1 MDLRIASI
9 RRFLYSH
16 YFFGGVRQGVGML
29 LPVLVVGGLLG
40 HYTTGLVATFGAQCL
55 AIIDQPGGPHRHRIN
70 EMLGGALLGTFT
82 VIVTGLASTYP
93 LMLWLVVIAQ
103 CFAYSMFTVFGKRGG
118 LIGFAGL
125 LLMTLT
131 MHSPL
136 EPDEVLAHAAATLG
150 GGLIGFAGLLLMTLT
165 MHSPLE
171 PDEVLAHAAATL
183 GGALFYV
190 AFSLGFSRLLWLREE
205 QQAMSVALFATADYV
220 AARAAFYDETTDL
233 DECYRDVIQR
243 QSVMTE
249 KHQAARDMVLRALP
263 RGKGVGDRRRVM
275 LWNMFVDMLQLL
287 DTLVATHTDYA
298 ALRRTLAGNDC
309 LIFMRDALVKMSLEL
324 NRIALDV
331 SRGRQVQY
339 RSSAKAELRAIEYE
353 IEQLRQQG
361 LGEREPEMLALI
373 IQVLRRLR
381 NSARIV
387 DRLADHTAASPDAK
401 PTDTLRINK
410 SLTRFISRQEFRF
423 GLITSNLRLD
433 SPHFRY
439 ALRVTAA
446 AAIAMTLA
454 SRWLSPAFSAHN
466 YWIMLTI
473 IIIMKPGFA
482 LTRQRNGWRL
492 MGTLIGCLCALLL
505 FNFTARPAVLFAA
518 LLGACIMGN
527 SLVQLNYMAS
537 AIFNTLFVV
546 LVFHFVSPGTV
557 SLDVIGERA
566 LDTLLGCAL
575 ALVCSYILPWWEARY
590 LKPLAAA
597 ATRANREYLLAGLR
611 YVEAMQ
617 AHGAPVGRSAA
628 DTPAVSEAD
637 IAWRLARKNVHIA
650 FSNFAEAFY
659 RMMSEPKSHQ
669 VNVPELN
676 NLLIQNHV
684 LASQITAAI
693 PILAALPATPE
704 PVARALAG
712 MAEQLD
718 ENQPAPRPQ
727 QPALDTSGEL
737 AALAYPLKQMLR
749 AAHMIRQE
757 LMALDDP
764 LHARPRPAAA

>member
-29 LPVLVVGGLLG
+29 LPVLVLGGLFG
-40 HYTTGLVATFGAQCL
+40 NYTTGLVATFGAQCL
-55 AIIDQPGGPHRHRIN
+55 AIIDQPGGPQRHRTN
-70 EMLGGALLGTFT
+70 EMLGGAALGTIT
-82 VIVTGLASTYP
+82 VIITGLASTNP
-93 LMLWLVVIAQ
+93 ILIWLVVIAQ
-103 CFAYSMFTVFGKRGG
+103 CFVYSMFTVFGKRGG

-136 EPDEVLAHAAATLG
+136 QPHEVFAHA
-150 GGLIGFAGLLLMTLT
+150 
-165 MHSPLE
+165 
-171 PDEVLAHAAATL
+171 VATL

-190 AFSLGFSRLLWLREE
+190 VFSLGFSRLFWLREE

-220 AARAAFYDETTDL
+220 AARAAFYDDTADL
-233 DECYRDVIQR
+233 DEAYRSLIQR

-263 RGKGVGDRRRVM
+263 RGKGVGDRQRVM
-275 LWNMFVDMLQLL
+275 IWNMFVDMLQLL

-309 LIFMRDALVKMSLEL
+309 LMFMRDALVKMSLEL

-353 IEQLRQQG
+353 IEQLKQQG

-401 PTDTLRINK
+401 PTDVLRINK

-423 GLITSNLRLD
+423 GLLTSNLRLD

-454 SRWLSPAFSAHN
+454 SRWLSPEFSAHN

-473 IIIMKPGFA
+473 VIIMKPGFA

-492 MGTLIGCLCALLL
+492 GGTLIGCICALLL
-505 FNFTARPAVLFAA
+505 FNLTDRPEILFAV

-557 SLDVIGERA
+557 SMSVIGERA
-566 LDTLLGCAL
+566 IDTLLGCAL
-575 ALVCSYILPWWEARY
+575 ALICSYILPWWEARY

-617 AHGAPVGRSAA
+617 THAGPATNAGANAGTTAGTTAGTNTATTTAANAATNATAAA
-628 DTPAVSEAD
+628 DTPAVIDAD
-637 IAWRLARKNVHIA
+637 LAWRLARKNVHIA

-669 VNVPELN
+669 LSVPELN

-693 PILAALPATPE
+693 PILAALPKTPE
-704 PVARALAG
+704 AVQLALNG
-712 MAEQLD
+712 MVDLLD
-718 ENQPAPRPQ
+718 EKRPQ
-727 QPALDTSGEL
+727 IATTLPTQFDTAGEQ
-737 AALAYPLKQMLR
+737 AALAYPLKQMLK
-749 AAHMIRQE
+749 ASHMIRQE
-757 LMALDDP
+757 LQALADP
-764 LHARPRPAAA
+764 THTPPVAAAA